1 MLQSQFMVKSFSWSR
16 IWFGEFLQ
24 DLLTKTGAESE
35 LITSTSKIYDSILF
49 YEEFLQ
55 FQNKNFYDLCTECM
69 IFYYILDNLPSLTF
83 KTFIQYD
90 TWPLVMSISS
100 LESIVIRTTRM
111 GKTFIIAIVVLYIQ
125 NYQDCL

>member
-1 MLQSQFMVKSFSWSR
+1 MMMLAGSR
-16 IWFGEFLQ
+16 VSESGLLGLQ
-24 DLLTKTGAESE
+24 VTKYLLPAGDFVTKTGAESE

-90 TWPLVMSISS
+90 I
-100 LESIVIRTTRM
+100 
-111 GKTFIIAIVVLYIQ
+111 
-125 NYQDCL
+125 